1 MRNKVRPARHKVH
14 LNFFAITILS
24 GHKIG
29 GEESMKI
36 VKHLKDAF
44 RRFYCWVDY
53 VFGPDRLT
61 VQPRKI
67 IANSVEK
74 DMLNNLRKL
83 YWFSQKT
90 NIAVTG
96 GKAVGKKSFIR
107 TFEASRILPVGKF
120 LRVDIRSFAEQYV
133 GAKDTI
139 SLQSALDAYIL
150 DSIVSRAH
158 QGELPGLNDRLIRGN
173 EKIYRK
179 PLVAIIMAV
188 LMMVVFRAKNQLV
201 ALVNYLP
208 ETWNTQVIS
217 LVIDI
222 CCAITIIACFVSI
235 IKSVVAFWPLRWLK
249 IKMTLKTT
257 PLEVSIDD
265 NICQTED
272 WKHIIYVLK
281 KMRWKIGHTVVF
293 TDLDALDEEA
303 FSKTITHLSSLNRIT
318 NEHVKAWK
326 LWEMAVIRRPIR
338 FIYVYRNDLVQLGVD
353 TPLFDDI
360 FYIIPTVTTDNVFYE
375 LKRAFEKEVSKGATF
390 PIDKLFPIDSNY
402 EVNVSKYI
410 VDRRILNMIVKRSIQ
425 TCRDFAL
432 RIQPESPSENDIH
445 GLFSFVLYGLFF
457 PKDSGKFTD
466 KTSIVFTKSSKRE
479 DIDPRY
485 INLFEYLVS
494 NRCPE
499 AYRISDLCMRFV
511 GLQPSL
517 MEEYI
522 RSYNSAYDKKDYQTA
537 LLFIEKAIRCQPD
550 NELLIKKREKLLH
563 LKSTKE
569 TSDEKSI
576 DKIDKNQSK
585 SLSE

>member
-1 MRNKVRPARHKVH
+1 
-14 LNFFAITILS
+14 
-24 GHKIG
+24 
-29 GEESMKI
+29 MKI
-36 VKHLKDAF
+36 IKHLKDAF
-44 RRFYCWVDY
+44 RRFSCWVDY

-67 IANSVEK
+67 TANSVEK
-74 DMLNNLRKL
+74 DMLNDLRKL

-96 GKAVGKKSFIR
+96 GKAVGKKSFVR
-107 TFEASRILPVGKF
+107 TFEASRILSVGKF
-120 LRVDIRSFAEQYV
+120 LRVDIRSFAEQY
-133 GAKDTI
+133 GDAKDTI

-158 QGELPGLNDRLIRGN
+158 QGELPGLNDRLIRGH
-173 EKIYRK
+173 ERIYRK
-179 PLVAIIMAV
+179 PLVAVMMTV
-188 LMMVVFRAKNQLV
+188 LMIVAFRTKNQWV
-201 ALVNYLP
+201 DYLVNYLP
-208 ETWNTQVIS
+208 ETWNTQGIS

-222 CCAITIIACFVSI
+222 CCAITIIVCLISI

-249 IKMTLKTT
+249 IKMTLGTT
-257 PLEVSIDD
+257 PVEVSIDD
-265 NICQTED
+265 NTCQTGD
-272 WKHIIYVLK
+272 WNHIVYVLK
-281 KMRWKIGHTVVF
+281 KMRWKIGNTVVF
-293 TDLDALDEEA
+293 TDLDALDEET
-303 FSKTITHLSSLNRIT
+303 FSKTITHLRALNRIT

-326 LWEMAVIRRPIR
+326 LWEIAVIRRPIR

-360 FYIIPTVTTDNVFYE
+360 FYIMPTVTTDNVFYE
-375 LKRAFEKEVSKGATF
+375 LKRAFKKEVSKGATF
-390 PIDKLFPIDSNY
+390 PIGKLFPIDSNY

-425 TCRDFAL
+425 TYRDFAL

-457 PKDSGKFTD
+457 PKDSEKFTD

-485 INLFEYLVS
+485 INLFEYLIS
-494 NRCPE
+494 NKCPK

-517 MEEYI
+517 MDEYI
-522 RSYNSAYDKKDYQTA
+522 SSYNSAYDKKDYQTA
-537 LLFIEKAIRCQPD
+537 LSFIEKAIRCQPD
-550 NELLIKKREKLLH
+550 NEQLIEKREKLVHLH
-563 LKSTKE
+563 STLE
-569 TSDEKSI
+569 EK
-576 DKIDKNQSK
+576 
-585 SLSE
+585 